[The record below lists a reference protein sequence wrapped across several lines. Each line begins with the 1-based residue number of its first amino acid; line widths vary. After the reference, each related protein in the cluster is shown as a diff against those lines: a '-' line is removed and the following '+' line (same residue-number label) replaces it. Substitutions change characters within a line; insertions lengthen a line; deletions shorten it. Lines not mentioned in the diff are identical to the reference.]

1 MKKTKLKLK
10 KQVWIVGIIL
20 LFFIIGIY
28 AGVNIYK
35 DMKYKATDEYKLLM
49 KGYTKEE
56 IIILNEK
63 LDKSMID
70 NLVNSEKNTFL
81 INLFKE
87 DFYLDKNLQA
97 YLDYYQE
104 HKELDTKEI
113 VAIINT
119 HNNYKKYDYDLDTDL
134 SKDDLLIVNKFY
146 HLSADYQPDDLVVVN
161 NKYYY
166 GTNHKLRKKAYEA
179 FIDMWNAANNEN
191 IYLIMNSSYRTYES
205 QVKVYDEYKN
215 TKGTSYADKIA
226 ARPGYSEHQTGLA
239 LDIFSKDN
247 TTTSNFKGSAAHI
260 WLQENSYRFGFIERY
275 QEGKEDITGFAA
287 EAWHYRYVGV
297 EAATFIYNNNIT
309 FEEYYAYFVEE

>member
-63 LDKSMID
+63 LDKAMID

-247 TTTSNFKGSAAHI
+247 TTTSNFKGSPAHI

>member
-247 TTTSNFKGSAAHI
+247 TTTSNFKGSPAHI

>member
-63 LDKSMID
+63 LDKAMID

>member
-10 KQVWIVGIIL
+10 KQVWIVGVIL

-63 LDKSMID
+63 LDKAMID

-260 WLQENSYRFGFIERY
+260 WLQENSYCFGFIERY

>member
-63 LDKSMID
+63 LDKAMID
-70 NLVNSEKNTFL
+70 NLVNSEKDTFL

-247 TTTSNFKGSAAHI
+247 TTTSNFKGSPAHI

>member
-10 KQVWIVGIIL
+10 KQVWIVGILL
-20 LFFIIGIY
+20 LFLIIGIY
-28 AGVNIYK
+28 ASLSIYK

-56 IIILNEK
+56 ISILNEK

-70 NLVNSEKNTFL
+70 TLINSEKNTFL

-113 VAIINT
+113 IATINT
-119 HNNYKKYDYDLDTDL
+119 HNNYKKYDYDLDTDI
-134 SKDDLLIVNKFY
+134 SKDNLLIVNKFY
-146 HLSADYQPDDLVVVN
+146 HLSENYEPDDLVVVN

-166 GTNHKLRKKAYEA
+166 GTNHKLRKKAYDA

-239 LDIFSKDN
+239 LDIFSKAN
-247 TTTSNFKGSAAHI
+247 TTTSNFKGSPAHI

-287 EAWHYRYVGV
+287 EAWHYRYVGI

>member
-191 IYLIMNSSYRTYES
+191 IYLIMNSSCRTYES